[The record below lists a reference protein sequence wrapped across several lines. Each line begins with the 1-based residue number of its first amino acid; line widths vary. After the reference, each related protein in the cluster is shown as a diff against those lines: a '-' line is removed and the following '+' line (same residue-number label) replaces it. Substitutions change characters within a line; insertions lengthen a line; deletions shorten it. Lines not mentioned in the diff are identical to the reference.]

1 MRGREV
7 LDSRGSPTVEAEVTL
22 SNGGRFRAAV
32 PSGASTGTHE
42 ALELRDKDP
51 QRYGGIGVLR
61 AVSNVNDVIGP
72 AILGR
77 TLHPGSSLDGELIAL
92 DGSPDKSNLG
102 ANALL
107 AVSMALAKAQAAVAG
122 HGESLWQEPCTRRGP
137 VTLPV
142 PMFNIL
148 NGGRHASNSVDIQEF
163 MVLPVG
169 APTFSDA
176 LRAGAEVY
184 QQLKA
189 ALRNAGHNLNVGDEG
204 GFAPSLPSNRSA
216 IELVLGAVEAAG
228 YTPGSDVYLGL
239 DVAASELYDQES
251 GEYVLEREGVR
262 LTAPQLVDLY
272 EQWVNDY
279 PIISIEDGLFEDD
292 WDGWKELCAR
302 LGHSVQLVGDDLLVT
317 NSHRIQRAID
327 PPACNAV
334 LLKPNQAGTLSETL
348 DAFKLA
354 REAGWDTVMSHRSG
368 ETEDTTIADL
378 AVGWDVRQIKTG
390 APCPLRTCRQVQP
403 PAAHRGRTWQTR
415 LATPAA
421 RLMAACWTPARPDT
435 FQRPN
440 ASSIACGPCCFS
452 SRLRRF
458 IIWTAHPGPWRI
470 QRLDRERASITLGGT
485 Q

>member
-1 MRGREV
+1 MSDSNQNGDATIASVQAREI
-7 LDSRGSPTVEAEVTL
+7 LDSRGNPTVEAEISL
-22 SNGGRFRAAV
+22 SNGASFRAAV

-51 QRYGGIGVLR
+51 QRYSGNGVLR
-61 AVSNVNDVIGP
+61 AVANVNDVIGP
-72 AILGR
+72 AITGR

-107 AVSMALAKAQAAVAG
+107 AVSMSLAKAQASLAG
-122 HGESLWQEPCTRRGP
+122 HGESLWRSLATGGP

-189 ALRNAGHNLNVGDEG
+189 ALRDAGHNLNVGDEG
-204 GFAPSLPSNRSA
+204 GFAPSLPSNRNA
-216 IELVLGAVEAAG
+216 LELVLRSIEAAG
-228 YTPGSDVYLGL
+228 YAPGRDVYLAL
-239 DVAASELYDQES
+239 DVAASELFHHES
-251 GEYVLEREGVR
+251 GDYVLEREGVN
-262 LTAPQLVDLY
+262 LTAPELVDLY
-272 EQWVNDY
+272 EQWVSDY
-279 PIISIEDGLFEDD
+279 PIISIEDGLHEDD
-292 WDGWKELCAR
+292 WDGWRELCAR
-302 LGHSVQLVGDDLLVT
+302 LGDSVQLVGDDLLVT
-317 NSHRIQRAID
+317 NSQRIQRAVD
-327 PPACNAV
+327 SAACNAV
-334 LLKPNQAGTLSETL
+334 LLKPNQAGTLGETL

-354 REAGWDTVMSHRSG
+354 RGSGWGTVMSHRSG

-390 APCPLRTCRQVQP
+390 APARSERVAKYNRLLRIEAELGSQARYP
-403 PAAHRGRTWQTR
+403 GRDAFGR
-415 LATPAA
+415 L
-421 RLMAACWTPARPDT
+421 L
-435 FQRPN
+435 N
-440 ASSIACGPCCFS
+440 
-452 SRLRRF
+452 SRS
-458 IIWTAHPGPWRI
+458 P
-470 QRLDRERASITLGGT
+470 
-485 Q
+485 